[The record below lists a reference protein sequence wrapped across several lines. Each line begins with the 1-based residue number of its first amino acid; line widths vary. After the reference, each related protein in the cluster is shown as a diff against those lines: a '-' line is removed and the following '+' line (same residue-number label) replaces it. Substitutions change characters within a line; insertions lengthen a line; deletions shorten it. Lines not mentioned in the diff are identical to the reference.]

1 MAEHFNGYA
10 WGYGLSHPPGWL
22 TAVDATGGQ
31 DVPDAFLD
39 ALQVYWT
46 LKQAFGLQS
55 FGELK
60 HDSSL
65 T

>member
-1 MAEHFNGYA
+1 MAEHFNGFA

-46 LKQAFGLQS
+46 LKQAFGLQ
-55 FGELK
+55 
-60 HDSSL
+60 
-65 T
+65 